1 MKLDNEKL
9 KQLRKLNAWSQSHL
23 AEASGISMRTIQRI
37 EKTGVAS
44 PESAKCICSAL
55 DIRFD
60 ELTVHENFQISNPIL
75 ADSLKFKI
83 TNIDK
88 KAALISFIVAFII
101 AYYLAT
107 SIGGTI

>member
-1 MKLDNEKL
+1 MKLDNAKL
-9 KQLRKLNAWSQSHL
+9 KQLRKSNAWSQSHL

-60 ELTVHENFQISNPIL
+60 ELSVHDNYRSSVYSL
-75 ADSLKFKI
+75 AASLKFKV

-88 KAALISFIVAFII
+88 KATLISFIIAFII
-101 AYYLAT
+101 AYYIAT
-107 SIGGTI
+107 FIGVTI